1 MPLPS
6 LACLL
11 AIAAAPPAA
20 EVSTPV
26 LRYDA
31 YTLANGLE
39 VILAEDHDVP
49 IVQVEVWYHVGSKD
63 EPPGRTGFAHLFEH
77 LMFQGSRHHD
87 RDYIL
92 SMQEIGAVVNGSTN
106 TDRTNYYE
114 RVPAEEL
121 PRALFAEAD
130 RMGWLLIDDARLG
143 NQRDVVRNERRQNY
157 ENRPYGAVR
166 LALPELLWPERHPYA
181 HPVIGSHEDLEAATL
196 ADVQDFFRT
205 WYTPNNATLTV
216 VGDVDPAEARA
227 LVERYFG
234 PVPRGPDPPS
244 RAAPAAGTRPLP
256 AALPA
261 EKEVTL
267 TLPVPV
273 PKVWIAWLTPALYFP
288 GDAELDL
295 LADVLSRGDDSR
307 LHTAL
312 VRERKVARE
321 VQAMQSSSQ
330 YQSVFLVQ
338 ATPSEGHTTAEVVA
352 AVDEVLA
359 DLRAHPPTDEEIEA
373 ARAGAMRN
381 LLEGLGTVA
390 GKSGAL
396 QSYNH
401 FLGDP
406 GALDRD
412 LERYRTATLA
422 SVREAMQA
430 WLPPDRR
437 LVLHVQPQGV
447 TP

>member
-1 MPLPS
+1 MPL
-6 LACLL
+6 LASLL
-11 AIAAAPPAA
+11 ALSLSAPAA
-20 EVSTPV
+20 EIPVPV
-26 LRYDA
+26 LRTDIF
-31 YTLANGLE
+31 TLSNGLQ
-39 VILAEDHDVP
+39 VILSEDHDVP
-49 IVQVEVWYHVGSKD
+49 VVHVEVWYHVGSKD
-63 EPPGRTGFAHLFEH
+63 EPAGRTGFAHLFEH
-77 LMFQGSRHHD
+77 LMFQGSRQHD

-92 SMQEIGAVVNGSTN
+92 SLQEIGAVVNGSTN

-130 RMGWLLIDDARLG
+130 RMGWLLIDEARLG

-166 LALPELLWPERHPYA
+166 LALPELLWPEGHPYA

-196 ADVQDFFRT
+196 SDVRDFFRA

-216 VGDVDPAEARA
+216 VGDFDPAEART
-227 LVERYFG
+227 LVERFFG

-244 RAAPAAGTRPLP
+244 RAAPPPEGVRPLP
-256 AALPA
+256 AALSGA
-261 EKEVTL
+261 KEVTL

-273 PKVWIAWLTPALYFP
+273 PKVWIAYLTPALYAP
-288 GDAELDL
+288 GDADLDL
-295 LADVLSRGDDSR
+295 LADVLSDGDDSR

-338 ATPSEGHTTAEVVA
+338 ATPSEGHTTAEIVA
-352 AVDEVLA
+352 AVDTVLA
-359 DLRAHPPTDEEIEA
+359 DLSAHPPTEEEIEA
-373 ARAGAMRN
+373 ARAGAVRHI
-381 LLEGLGTVA
+381 LEGLGTVA
-390 GKSGAL
+390 GKSRAL

-401 FLGDP
+401 FLGEP
-406 GALDRD
+406 EALDRD

-422 SVREAMQA
+422 SVRKALQT

-437 LVLHVQPQGV
+437 LVIHVQPQQV